1 MTSPIGTKKLS
12 LNDQF
17 LHGLERFRQGIFFTE
32 FDLSETVELLP
43 ASGALPDPDDSAHPF
58 NILLRAI
65 ATEIVKDDVV
75 VAKNKRQH
83 IKFIEGR
90 LQRHRLKWS
99 VLIRES
105 RCSPEDN
112 NAEEEDNNKMES
124 QDDTEQMEVEEDKA
138 KEDKNDKAIKKRA
151 VSKKRKLA
159 EEDAIEEIKD
169 EDIEDEEIKDE
180 EIKDEEIKDEEIDD
194 EEIEDENSELFRVV
208 KDKKYFERKATFEVE
223 REEVLSG
230 VPDHVK
236 ERFGQIFYAKWSS
249 QTLPVLLLNPYSVP
263 PGPMRHEWF
272 AMFDKVS

>member
-1 MTSPIGTKKLS
+1 MTSPIATKKLS
-12 LNDQF
+12 LNDEF
-17 LHGLERFRQGIFFTE
+17 LRGLERFRQGAFLTE

-43 ASGALPDPDDSAHPF
+43 ASGALPDLNDSAHPF

-105 RCSPEDN
+105 RY
-112 NAEEEDNNKMES
+112 NAEEEENNKMEP
-124 QDDTEQMEVEEDKA
+124 QDETKQMETKQMEVEVEEGKA
-138 KEDKNDKAIKKRA
+138 KED
-151 VSKKRKLA
+151 VSKKRKLFGDSSSN
-159 EEDAIEEIKD
+159 EE
-169 EDIEDEEIKDE
+169 IEDEEIEQDK
-180 EIKDEEIKDEEIDD
+180 
-194 EEIEDENSELFRVV
+194 IEVENAEPSRVV
-208 KDKKYFERKATFEVE
+208 KDKNYFMRKATFEAE